1 MNGTELLTRLHNG
14 GSAHVVVIITG
25 HGDIPMAV
33 AVMRA
38 GAFHFAEKPFDPET
52 FVSIVMEALA
62 RVETLG
68 GTRTRKLGQSVC
80 SKTTVALVVLVV
92 AIGPRSINR
101 FAATGGVVV
110 WGVAIVFAANQVG
123 IASELLTTVFTA
135 LVAGFAFAFAFGLAF
150 GLGAHETVR
159 DVLRKV
165 NLPMRWPD
173 ALGKKSRRPAHRSHD
188 HRDGDIETSWLEEN
202 KMHPL
207 ARLPGVLIAAAAS
220 IASL

>member
-101 FAATGGVVV
+101 FAATARVVV

-135 LVAGFAFAFAFGLAF
+135 LVAGFALAF

-159 DVLRKV
+159 DVLREV

-173 ALGKKSRRPAHRSHD
+173 ALGKTSPPPRAPKPRPPRRER
-188 HRDGDIETSWLEEN
+188 
-202 KMHPL
+202 
-207 ARLPGVLIAAAAS
+207 
-220 IASL
+220 